1 MIFLPYT
8 VNPPKVGNSW
18 SVLLQLVP
26 NTCSASRIMHARL
39 NLLFLKKAFTWNMKT
54 TRIYKFF
61 FVVVLND
68 WGTVTNNMSRM
79 HQWLQRKYPAYVSL
93 QQKRRKDSRASKES
107 MFTGISLTRS
117 LYKLH
122 WGLMRWDNWFDFK
135 QSVQINKSVEQYSA
149 CIPTTQIRA
158 GPTYTPSSSSA
169 SSSAVSLSC
178 TVLTRGDVR
187 WIIRVRTDSLVLVTT
202 MAASPGHWLT
212 AYVSGELVY

>member
-1 MIFLPYT
+1 MFSIKDHACALE
-8 VNPPKVGNSW
+8 
-18 SVLLQLVP
+18 LV
-26 NTCSASRIMHARL
+26 I
-39 NLLFLKKAFTWNMKT
+39 LKKSLHLKHENNKN
-54 TRIYKFF
+54 IQVF

-79 HQWLQRKYPAYVSL
+79 HQWLQRKYPVYVSL

-158 GPTYTPSSSSA
+158 GPTYAPSSSSA

>member
-1 MIFLPYT
+1 MFSIKDHACALE
-8 VNPPKVGNSW
+8 
-18 SVLLQLVP
+18 LV
-26 NTCSASRIMHARL
+26 I
-39 NLLFLKKAFTWNMKT
+39 LKKSLHLKHENNKN
-54 TRIYKFF
+54 IQVF

-117 LYKLH
+117 LYELH

-149 CIPTTQIRA
+149 CISTTQIRA
-158 GPTYTPSSSSA
+158 GPTYAPSSSSA

>member
-1 MIFLPYT
+1 MFSIKDHACALE
-8 VNPPKVGNSW
+8 
-18 SVLLQLVP
+18 LV
-26 NTCSASRIMHARL
+26 I
-39 NLLFLKKAFTWNMKT
+39 LKKSLHLKHENNKN
-54 TRIYKFF
+54 IQVFF
-61 FVVVLND
+61 VVVVLND

-149 CIPTTQIRA
+149 RIPTTQIRA
-158 GPTYTPSSSSA
+158 GPTYAPSSSS

>member
-1 MIFLPYT
+1 MFSIKDHACALE
-8 VNPPKVGNSW
+8 
-18 SVLLQLVP
+18 LV
-26 NTCSASRIMHARL
+26 I
-39 NLLFLKKAFTWNMKT
+39 LKKSLHLKHENNKN
-54 TRIYKFF
+54 IQVF

-117 LYKLH
+117 LYELH

-158 GPTYTPSSSSA
+158 GPTYAPSSSSA

>member
-1 MIFLPYT
+1 MQLTLINTGAFKHYTNQNIHLNNDFFLPYT

-107 MFTGISLTRS
+107 V
-117 LYKLH
+117 H
-122 WGLMRWDNWFDFK
+122 WHQSDTVTVQAPLRFNEMGQLVWF
-135 QSVQINKSVEQYSA
+135 QTVSA
-149 CIPTTQIRA
+149 
-158 GPTYTPSSSSA
+158 
-169 SSSAVSLSC
+169 
-178 TVLTRGDVR
+178 D
-187 WIIRVRTDSLVLVTT
+187 
-202 MAASPGHWLT
+202 
-212 AYVSGELVY
+212 

>member
-1 MIFLPYT
+1 MTEALSLTTWAGCISDYR
-8 VNPPKVGNSW
+8 GNVLHT
-18 SVLLQLVP
+18 SVCHK
-26 NTCSASRIMHARL
+26 NAE
-39 NLLFLKKAFTWNMKT
+39 
-54 TRIYKFF
+54 
-61 FVVVLND
+61 
-68 WGTVTNNMSRM
+68 
-79 HQWLQRKYPAYVSL
+79 
-93 QQKRRKDSRASKES
+93 KDSRASKES

-122 WGLMRWDNWFDFK
+122 RVLMRWDNWFDFK

-149 CIPTTQIRA
+149 FIPTTQIRA
-158 GPTYTPSSSSA
+158 GPTYAPSSSSA

-212 AYVSGELVY
+212 VYVSGEIVY

>member
-1 MIFLPYT
+1 MFSIKDHACALE
-8 VNPPKVGNSW
+8 
-18 SVLLQLVP
+18 LV
-26 NTCSASRIMHARL
+26 I
-39 NLLFLKKAFTWNMKT
+39 LKKSLHLKHENNKN
-54 TRIYKFF
+54 IQVF

-79 HQWLQRKYPAYVSL
+79 HQWLQRKCPAYVSL
-93 QQKRRKDSRASKES
+93 PQKRRKDSRASKES

-122 WGLMRWDNWFDFK
+122 RGLMRWDNWFDFK

-158 GPTYTPSSSSA
+158 GPTYAPSSSSA

-212 AYVSGELVY
+212 VYVSGELVY